1 MANSPIYVVG
11 HVNPDTDSIAAAVGY
26 AWLIRERDG
35 VDAIAA
41 RAGAVNPQTS
51 WVLKL
56 LSLDAPVLITD
67 ASPRFSSV
75 VRRLDTST
83 PDVPLR
89 VAWSIANRTGGIA
102 PVLNE
107 DGTPF
112 GLITGRSLFN
122 YLGKLVGANLK
133 NQDIAINKILELPCR
148 EAADTNVSKYA
159 VNTKIRDVLNRIL
172 REEGDEVWVV
182 DENGRYVG
190 ICRQKDL
197 LNPPRLRIILVDHNE
212 PSQSVA
218 SLEEAE
224 LLEILDHHRLGN
236 PSTHYPIK
244 MTVDIVGST
253 STLVSERIAE
263 SGLSAAPAIAG
274 MMLAGLLSD
283 TLILTSPTTTERD
296 KEAAQ
301 RLARWTFVAGSPLS
315 EETIR
320 SYGEKILSASAG
332 LGNRSPEEIVSSDM
346 KIYTAGGMDFA
357 IAQAEV
363 SDLNEVT
370 KQLDPLNEAL
380 DNLRKSKNVDFAML
394 MITDVVRG
402 SSRILFSNAPA
413 VLDDLPYLPQP
424 DNTRLA
430 EGVVSRK
437 KQLLPV
443 VLGLL
448 EE

>member
-35 VDAIAA
+35 VEAIAA
-41 RAGAVNPQTS
+41 RAGAVNSQTA
-51 WVLKL
+51 WVLKTL
-56 LSLDAPVLITD
+56 GLEPAVLITAD
-67 ASPRFSSV
+67 SPRFSSV
-75 VRRLDTST
+75 VRRLETNT

-89 VAWSIANRTGGIA
+89 VAWTLANRTGGVA

-107 DGTPF
+107 DGTPY

-122 YLGKLVGANLK
+122 YLGKLVGNSLK

-148 EAADTNVSKYA
+148 EAADTNVSKYS
-159 VNTKIRDVLNRIL
+159 VNTKIRDVINRIL

-197 LNPPRLRIILVDHNE
+197 LNPPRLRIVLVDHNE

-236 PSTHYPIK
+236 PSTHYPIR

-253 STLVSERIAE
+253 STLVSERIEE
-263 SGLSAAPAIAG
+263 SGLSAIPTIAG
-274 MMLAGLLSD
+274 IMLAGLLSD

-301 RLARWTFVAGSPLS
+301 RLARWTFVPGSPLVN
-315 EETIR
+315 ETIR
-320 SYGEKILSASAG
+320 SYGEKILSSSAG

-346 KIYTAGGMDFA
+346 KIYTAGGLDFA

-370 KQLDPLNEAL
+370 KQLDPLNDAL
-380 DNLRKSKNVDFAML
+380 ENLRKTKNVDFAML
-394 MITDVVRG
+394 MVTDVVRG